1 MVWIVFIVPVDL
13 LGETV
18 DMRHRH
24 VDAAILPEATVEE
37 HAGGWGEDAG
47 SGSKAR
53 LKIHH

>member
-13 LGETV
+13 SGETV
-18 DMRHRH
+18 DMHHRH
-24 VDAAILPEATVEE
+24 VDVPTPEATVEE
-37 HAGGWGEDAG
+37 HAGGWGEDVG